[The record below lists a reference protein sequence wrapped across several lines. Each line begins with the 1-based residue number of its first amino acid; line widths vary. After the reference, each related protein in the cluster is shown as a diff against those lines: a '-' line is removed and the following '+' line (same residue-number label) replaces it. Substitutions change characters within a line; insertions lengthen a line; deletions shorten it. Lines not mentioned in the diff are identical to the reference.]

1 MITNPLQAAKTGPE
15 VKDAIKVLT
24 IAMNVRKWY
33 NLNGNE
39 FYNFE
44 KGRAFSNAITNTL
57 LLAFKWFPDAAFI
70 EPMDPWDRAELL
82 L

>member
-1 MITNPLQAAKTGPE
+1 MSTNPLQAAKTGPE
-15 VKDAIKVLT
+15 VRDVVKVLT
-24 IAMNVRKWY
+24 IAMNARKWY
-33 NLNGNE
+33 QLNGNQ

-44 KGRAFSNAITNTL
+44 KGRALSNAITNTMF
-57 LLAFKWFPDAAFI
+57 LAIKWLPDL